1 MPAVNGNAQHFWGP
15 QAQAIR
21 FVPPGG
27 HSLGWDVRHLIK
39 TPERSPFT
47 YSAALRGGKRS
58 WILNISRVFKTAV
71 GLHSPLGSEAA
82 AVSQGRSPASQ
93 PAASCHLLS
102 QLLDRES
109 TLSIWDA
116 MRPSFLV
123 YSSWQAKL
131 CVMHDQTWEHFLF
144 SGTERQ
150 VVAAPAS
157 TLCCGVPWA
166 PGARVVLHYVSSR
179 HDHRPLYFLVWDC
192 WADSVQLTCWLLS
205 ELMNVSWV
213 VVMWYILYDEVF
225 TQFCWEFTKKV
236 RNRYV

>member
-1 MPAVNGNAQHFWGP
+1 MNGNAQHFWGP

-39 TPERSPFT
+39 TPECSPFT

-150 VVAAPAS
+150 VAAAPAS
-157 TLCCGVPWA
+157 TLCCRVPWA
-166 PGARVVLHYVSSR
+166 PGARVLLHYVSSR

-192 WADSVQLTCWLLS
+192 WADSV
-205 ELMNVSWV
+205 
-213 VVMWYILYDEVF
+213 
-225 TQFCWEFTKKV
+225 
-236 RNRYV
+236 